1 MKKRQYTPGQT
12 WKNRFDWKYLSG
24 EDVNTDFSLRDRF
37 ALEMM
42 KVYLQKE
49 VRSNFPLFERIKL
62 RFGKRFKTCT
72 IYPDFDKMAHTCYC
86 CADAMIAE
94 RELKANE
101 GQ

>member
-12 WKNRFDWKYLSG
+12 WKNRFDCKYLSSDG
-24 EDVNTDFSLRDRF
+24 MNTDFSLRDRF

-49 VRSNFPLFERIKL
+49 VRSNFPLLERIK
-62 RFGKRFKTCT
+62 RCFGKRFKTFT
-72 IYPDFDKMAHTCYC
+72 TYPNFDKMAHACYC

-94 RELKANE
+94 RELKSNE

>member
-12 WKNRFDWKYLSG
+12 WKSRFDEKYLSSEG
-24 EDVNTDFSLRDRF
+24 MNTGFSLRDRF

-49 VRSNFPLFERIKL
+49 VRSNFPLLERIKR
-62 RFGKRFKTCT
+62 RFGKRFKTFT
-72 IYPDFDKMAHTCYC
+72 TYPNFDKMAHACYC

-94 RELKANE
+94 RELKSNE

>member
-12 WKNRFDWKYLSG
+12 WKSRFDEKYLSSEG
-24 EDVNTDFSLRDRF
+24 MNTGFSLRDRF

-49 VRSNFPLFERIKL
+49 VRSNFPLLERIKR
-62 RFGKRFKTCT
+62 RFGKRFKTFT
-72 IYPDFDKMAHTCYC
+72 TYPNFDKMAHACYC

-94 RELKANE
+94 RELKTNE